1 MNVISFPKLG
11 IIMNITP
18 EAFHIGEKPI
28 YWYALIILTGFI
40 LGFLFIFR
48 DCEKRGVKR
57 ENVWDISL
65 YTLFFGIIGA
75 RIYYV
80 LFSLSEFRN
89 FWDVFK
95 IWNGGL
101 AIYGGIIAGVLT
113 AFIYCKISKIPVL
126 NTFDVCVPALFI
138 GQIAGRFGNFVNAE
152 VYGGITNLPWG
163 MEINGYGP
171 VHPLFIYESMWNL
184 IGFVILIL
192 FRNKKTSDGQIF
204 CFYVFWYSLGRL
216 FLEGMR
222 DSMYILYLIPD
233 VLGIS
238 QAVAIAAMI
247 FAAVLFVYVT
257 RHKKLAT
264 DNADA

>member
-1 MNVISFPKLG
+1 MNIISFPGLG
-11 IIMNITP
+11 ISLNINP
-18 EAFHIGEKPI
+18 VAFHIGSKPI

-57 ENVWDISL
+57 ENVWDIAL

-75 RIYYV
+75 RVYYV
-80 LFSLSEFRN
+80 LFSLSEFRTV
-89 FWDVFK
+89 WDVFK

-101 AIYGGIIAGVLT
+101 AIYGGIIAGVIT
-113 AFIYCKISKIPVL
+113 AFIYCKANKLPIL

-138 GQIAGRFGNFVNAE
+138 GQSAGRFGNFVNAE
-152 VYGGITNLPWG
+152 VYGGITALPWG

-171 VHPLFIYESMWNL
+171 VHPLFLYESLWNITGL
-184 IGFVILIL
+184 VILL
-192 FRNKKTSDGQIF
+192 LVRNKKTSDGQIF
-204 CFYVFWYSLGRL
+204 CFYVFWYSFGRL

-222 DSMYILYLIPD
+222 DTTYILYLIPD

-238 QAVAIAAMI
+238 QAVALAAMI
-247 FAAVLFVYVT
+247 FAMVLFVYVT
-257 RHKKLAT
+257 KHKKLAV
-264 DNADA
+264 NEA